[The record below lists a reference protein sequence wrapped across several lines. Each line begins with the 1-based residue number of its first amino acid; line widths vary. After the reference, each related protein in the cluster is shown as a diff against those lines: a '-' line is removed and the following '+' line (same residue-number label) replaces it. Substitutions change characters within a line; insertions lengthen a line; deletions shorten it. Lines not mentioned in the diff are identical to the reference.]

1 MVKSVKA
8 QLGDTRKLI
17 REVEQ
22 TLATALR
29 EEGIGASVVGRAK
42 NIYGVYQKMRRK
54 KLKLLKVTD
63 LLGFRVIVNKVD
75 DAYRALGVAPHVYK
89 IGRAAGRERGGTSV
103 WISGGAGSYK
113 KKK

>member
-1 MVKSVKA
+1 MIVLFCFFKQKTAYEMRISDWSSDVCSSD
-8 QLGDTRKLI
+8 LKLI

-63 LLGFRVIVNKVD
+63 LLGFCVIVNKVD
-75 DAYRALGVAPHVYK
+75 EDRK
-89 IGRAAGRERGGTSV
+89 SV
-103 WISGGAGSYK
+103 V
-113 KKK
+113 